1 MSQALE
7 IRGLSHSY
15 PPRTVLEDIE
25 FSVPAG
31 RTVALVGPSGCG
43 KTTLLHL
50 CAGLLSV
57 QKGALGNPFVRPAV
71 MFQQPRLLP
80 WKTTQDNIALGLQA
94 LGVPVVERL
103 DRVKALAV
111 AVGIILW
118 QTHEDQVGADYYDS
132 LRGTAAETELML

>member
-71 MFQQPRLLP
+71 MFQQPRRAP
-80 WKTTQDNIALGLQA
+80 
-94 LGVPVVERL
+94 R
-103 DRVKALAV
+103 
-111 AVGIILW
+111 
-118 QTHEDQVGADYYDS
+118 
-132 LRGTAAETELML
+132 